1 MTPTGL
7 PPGPSGTLRATLR
20 FLRDPIAAIRGW
32 HATYGDTF
40 SVPIAGSPWVF
51 TSDAELA
58 REVYAN
64 RDPTLFL
71 AGVADT
77 IDPLFGPGSIL
88 RLADEAHN
96 RERKIMLPPF
106 HGERMRAW
114 AQTIADTTRRTF
126 DPASGAI
133 RALDLTRRVT
143 LDVILRVIFGVR
155 DDARVAAFH
164 AAIDAWTAAIRPSF
178 IFFPALAHDWLGLS
192 SYARYRQHS
201 ERLDRMLREQIAAA
215 RADPVGTDD
224 VLSMLVHARYD
235 DGTAMDD
242 QGLRDNLRTLLFAGH
257 DTTAITLAWALWF
270 VLRDPAIRARL
281 QDALDALGPDVDPDA
296 LTRVPLLN
304 AVIDETLRY
313 RPINPETQRRLAHP
327 WKLGPWQLPAGVTL
341 GVCQLLLHYDERH
354 WDQPYRFSP
363 DRFLGQP
370 PSPWVYNPFGGG
382 NRRCL
387 GATFARYE
395 AAVVLGTLLRE
406 YSFEATD
413 REVAWGRGTL
423 ILEPLGG
430 VSLRVRPRV
439 RPAAAA

>member
-1 MTPTGL
+1 MTPTGF
-7 PPGPSGTLRATLR
+7 PPGPTGWLRASYR
-20 FLRDPIAAIRGW
+20 YLRDPINAVRGW
-32 HATYGDTF
+32 HAEYGDTF
-40 SVPIAGSPWVF
+40 SVQLASGSWVF
-51 TSDAELA
+51 TCDPELA
-58 REVYAN
+58 REIYAN

-77 IDPLFGPGSIL
+77 IEPLFGPGSIL

-114 AQTIADTTRRTF
+114 AQTIAETTRRTF
-126 DPASGAI
+126 DPVSGTI
-133 RALDLTRRVT
+133 RTLDLTRRVT

-155 DDARVAAFH
+155 DDARLAAFH
-164 AAIDAWTAAIRPSF
+164 AAIDAWTDAISPSF
-178 IFFPALAHDWLGLS
+178 IFFPALARDGLGLLP
-192 SYARYRQHS
+192 YARYRQRS
-201 ERLDRMLREQIAAA
+201 ERLDGMLREQIAAA
-215 RADPVGTDD
+215 RADAVGTD

-242 QGLRDNLRTLLFAGH
+242 RGLRDNLRTILFAGH

-270 VLRDPAIRARL
+270 VHRDPAIRARL
-281 QDALDALGPDVDPDA
+281 QDELDALGPDVDPDA
-296 LTRVPLLN
+296 LTRVPFLN

-327 WKLGPWQLPAGVTL
+327 WTLGPWQLPAGLTL
-341 GVCQLLLHYDERH
+341 AICQLLLHYDERH
-354 WDQPYRFSP
+354 WDQPYRFNP
-363 DRFLGQP
+363 DRFLGPP

-395 AAVVLGTLLRE
+395 AAIVLGTLMRE
-406 YSFEATD
+406 YSFEATE
-413 REVAWGRGTL
+413 REVGWGRGTL
-423 ILEPLGG
+423 ILEPIGG

-439 RPAAAA
+439 RAAAAA